1 MTLDNVN
8 CFMFFKTGGKVV
20 ASLIAFGNS
29 KIHIIMI
36 NNTAKNRK

>member
-1 MTLDNVN
+1 
-8 CFMFFKTGGKVV
+8 MFFKTGKAV

-29 KIHIIMI
+29 KIHIIMM